1 MNAFNRT
8 KPYELG
14 LRINGKLECVYAFT
28 SDKDR
33 ENFERQTMPLPRGK
47 EYERHNKLL

>member
-14 LRINGKLECVYAFT
+14 LRINGKLECVYEFT

-33 ENFERQTMPLPRGK
+33 ENFERQTMPLPRGE